1 MSSPSACSAFPAET
15 ADLMDFQLSD
25 IHTDLAATVDAML
38 GKADMPTA
46 ARAWAAGDRTAV
58 TKVYSQLADAGICGL
73 LIDESHG
80 GSSAGAVEMVV
91 AVEQLGRHCAPGP
104 IVESVAVLP
113 VLLRDADVNAPL
125 NDLAEGRLATVAIG
139 PLQPLAA
146 DVESADVYVVVD
158 GVLSTGRVISTEK
171 TVDPTRTLSR
181 VEPDRELATGIDTSD
196 AADAGAL
203 ATAAEL
209 LGLGQTMMDI
219 ASEYARS
226 RKQFGRPI
234 GSFQAVKHH
243 LADVAIALEMARPL
257 VHAAALGIDGQVPEG
272 TNVSRDVSAA
282 KVAAADAAHLSARR
296 ALQVLGAIGYT
307 AEHDLSLYITKTR
320 ALLTAWGSP
329 AVHRQRILETL

>member
-1 MSSPSACSAFPAET
+1 
-15 ADLMDFQLSD
+15 MDFQLSD

-38 GKADMPTA
+38 GKADMPAA

-58 TKVYSQLADAGICGL
+58 TKVYSQLADAGISGL

-80 GSSAGAVEMVV
+80 GSSAGAVEMIV

-113 VLLRDADVNAPL
+113 ILLRDADVNGPL
-125 NDLAEGRLATVAIG
+125 QDLAEGRLATCAIA
-139 PLQPLAA
+139 PLQPLAP
-146 DVESADVYVVVD
+146 DVDSADVYVVED
-158 GVLSTGRVISTEK
+158 GVLSTATVLSTEPS
-171 TVDPTRTLSR
+171 VDTTRTLSR
-181 VEPDRELATGIDTSD
+181 VAPDKTLATGIDPSD
-196 AADAGAL
+196 AVDAGAL

-209 LGLGQTMMDI
+209 LGLGQAMLAL
-219 ASEYARS
+219 ASEYAQT

-257 VHAAALGIDGQVPEG
+257 VHAAALGIDGQVPED

-296 ALQVLGAIGYT
+296 SLQVLGAIGYT
-307 AEHDLSLYITKTR
+307 AEHDISLYITKTR
-320 ALLTAWGSP
+320 ALLSAWGSP
-329 AVHRQRILETL
+329 AVHRRRILETL

>member
-1 MSSPSACSAFPAET
+1 
-15 ADLMDFQLSD
+15 MDFQLSD

-38 GKADMPTA
+38 GKADMPAA

-58 TKVYSQLADAGICGL
+58 AKVYSQLADAGVCGL

-113 VLLRDADVNAPL
+113 ILLRDADVTGPL
-125 NDLAEGRLATVAIG
+125 NGLAEGRLATCAIA
-139 PLQPLAA
+139 PLQPLAP
-146 DVESADVYVVVD
+146 DVESADVYVVSD
-158 GVLSTGRVISTEK
+158 GVLSTATVLSTEPS
-171 TVDPTRTLSR
+171 VDSTRTLSR
-181 VEPDRELATGIDTSD
+181 VAPDKTLGSGVDPSD
-196 AADAGAL
+196 AVDAGAL

-209 LGLGQTMMDI
+209 LGLGQAMLGL
-219 ASEYARS
+219 ASEYAQS

-257 VHAAALGIDGQVPEG
+257 VHAAALGIDGQVPEE

-296 ALQVLGAIGYT
+296 SLQVLGAIGYT
-307 AEHDLSLYITKTR
+307 AEHDISLYITKTR
-320 ALLTAWGSP
+320 ALLSAWGSP
-329 AVHRQRILETL
+329 AVHRRRILETL

>member
-1 MSSPSACSAFPAET
+1 
-15 ADLMDFQLSD
+15 MDFQLSD

-38 GKADMPTA
+38 GKADMPAA

-58 TKVYSQLADAGICGL
+58 AKVYSQLADAGVCGL

-113 VLLRDADVNAPL
+113 ILLRDADVTGPL
-125 NDLAEGRLATVAIG
+125 NGLAEGRLATCAIA
-139 PLQPLAA
+139 PLQPLAP
-146 DVESADVYVVVD
+146 DVESADVYVVSD
-158 GVLSTGRVISTEK
+158 GVLSTATVLSTEPS
-171 TVDPTRTLSR
+171 VDTTRTLSR
-181 VEPDRELATGIDTSD
+181 VAPDKTLATGVDPSD
-196 AADAGAL
+196 AVDAGAL

-209 LGLGQTMMDI
+209 LGLGQAML
-219 ASEYARS
+219 AQAGEYAQS
-226 RKQFGRPI
+226 RKQFGRAI

-257 VHAAALGIDGQVPEG
+257 VHAAALGIDGQVPEE

-296 ALQVLGAIGYT
+296 SLQVLGAIGYT
-307 AEHDLSLYITKTR
+307 AEHDISLYITKTR
-320 ALLTAWGSP
+320 ALLSAWGSP
-329 AVHRQRILETL
+329 AVHRRRILETL

>member
-1 MSSPSACSAFPAET
+1 MII
-15 ADLMDFQLSD
+15 MDFRLSD
-25 IHTDLAATVDAML
+25 IHTDLASTVDAML

-46 ARAWAAGDRTAV
+46 TRAWAAGDRAAV
-58 TKVYSQLADAGICGL
+58 AKVYSQLADAGISGL

-113 VLLRDADVNAPL
+113 ILLHDADVSGPL
-125 NDLAEGRLATVAIG
+125 SDLAEGRLATSAIG

-146 DVESADVYVVVD
+146 DTASADVYLVED
-158 GVLSTGRVISTEK
+158 GVLSRATVQSTEPS
-171 TVDPTRTLSR
+171 VDSTRTLSR
-181 VEPDRELATGIDTSD
+181 VTAGDVLATGVDASD

-203 ATAAEL
+203 ATAAQL
-209 LGLGQTMMDI
+209 LGLGQAMLSI
-219 ASEYARS
+219 ASDYAQS

-243 LADVAIALEMARPL
+243 LADVAIAIEMARPL
-257 VHAAALGIDGQVPEG
+257 VHAAALGVDGQVPEG
-272 TNVSRDVSAA
+272 TDVSRDISAA
-282 KVAAADAAHLSARR
+282 KVAAAEAADLSARR
-296 ALQVLGAIGYT
+296 SLQVMGAIGYT
-307 AEHDLSLYITKTR
+307 AEHDISLYITKTR
-320 ALLTAWGSP
+320 ALLNAWGSP